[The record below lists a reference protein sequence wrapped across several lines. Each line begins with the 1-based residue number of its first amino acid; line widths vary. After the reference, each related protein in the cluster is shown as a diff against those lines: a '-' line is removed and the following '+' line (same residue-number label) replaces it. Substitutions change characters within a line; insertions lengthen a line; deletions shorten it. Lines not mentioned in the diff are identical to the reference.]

1 MFLIIDGSSMLSTN
15 YYGTLPFEVLTA
27 KTDEDKI
34 SSYSRIMQTS
44 DGVYTNGVFTSV
56 KQILK
61 MIKYQKPEGIVVVF
75 DKTRDTFRREIYP
88 EYKGNRS
95 DTPRPL
101 KEQFE
106 TLEQFLEAVGI
117 PVYFSDEYEADDFA
131 GSIAKKLESYGKE
144 CVLMSGDKD
153 YYQLVSPNTK
163 LWRIVTGPQKAK
175 YEKVYNIYFDDYTR
189 HNNFPSGIFETCYG
203 ESILSDGIEID
214 LMPEQFVDFLAV
226 VGDKADNI
234 PGVDRVGPLTIL
246 PLLREYGSLEKL
258 YDVIKKANAD
268 GTAKAL
274 AKEWKET
281 LGVKS
286 NPINALLAGEDKAK
300 LSKKLALIKTD
311 VDTIADNPQ
320 EYALNVDYDMFYS
333 LAERYE
339 MNSLLGDIMALKNV

>member
-15 YYGTLPFEVLTA
+15 YYGTLPFEVLVA
-27 KTDEDKI
+27 KTDDEK
-34 SSYSRIMQTS
+34 SAAYNRIMQTS
-44 DGVYTNGVFTSV
+44 DGKYTNGVFTSV

-88 EYKGNRS
+88 DYKGNRS
-95 DTPRPL
+95 ETPHPL

-106 TLEQFLEAVGI
+106 TLEQFLSAIGI

-131 GSIAKKLESYGKE
+131 GSIAKKLESYGKD
-144 CVLMSGDKD
+144 CVLISGDKD
-153 YYQLVSPNTK
+153 YYQLVTPHTK

-175 YEKVYNIYFDDYTR
+175 YEKVYGIYFDDYTR
-189 HNNFPSGIFETCYG
+189 HNNFPSGVFETCYG
-203 ESILSDGIEID
+203 ESILTDGIEVD
-214 LMPEQFVDFLAV
+214 LLPEQFVDFLAV
-226 VGDKADNI
+226 VGDKSDNI

-246 PLLREYGSLEKL
+246 PLLREYGSLEAL
-258 YDVIKKANAD
+258 YAEMHKAQEENKIKE
-268 GTAKAL
+268 L
-274 AKEWKET
+274 AKQWKND

-300 LSKKLALIKTD
+300 LSKRLALIKTD
-311 VDTIADNPQ
+311 VDTIADNPH
-320 EYALNVDYDMFYS
+320 EYELCVDYDMFYS

-339 MNSLLGDIMALKNV
+339 MNSLLDEIMAMSKS